1 MTQFPKIEF
10 LSDSKEGGYTEPDT
24 VFTDSNFKHKM
35 TQVNYLAIHFGFSL
49 AEVLSVYLIPLVYLV
64 VIIY

>member
-10 LSDSKEGGYTEPDT
+10 LSDSKEGGYIEPDT
-24 VFTDSNFKHKM
+24 VFTDSDFKHKI

-49 AEVLSVYLIPLVYLV
+49 AEVLSVHLIPLVV
-64 VIIY
+64 VIIH